1 MASLF
6 TSFTGRTR
14 LSEVQESDH
23 RFLVWKKW
31 KHCDKPVVR
40 LLSWTVPQILKRDGW
55 YVPLWGTSSRE
66 REVESDACSHVR
78 STFFHPCLAC
88 FPKTLRRLP
97 SDKREQDRG
106 SRQQDLRQQG
116 LSKGGTTGGGV
127 SVGRASMNQQPQT
140 NSTFMLW
147 RRSLTP
153 CDVLMF
159 YSNDGSVLILIWLS
173 AFWQSRLVS
182 SLHQRAGESLLWYI
196 LQEGRIKNQQWTSEA
211 FISSQTRLLVLLLL
225 TFKGPV
231 CRIKTI
237 CWQRYMLPWSRS
249 SSTESAMFL
258 QEPRIDWN
266 DPRGQI
272 KYFALEKK
280 KKRYWQN
287 RTLALKRASLF
298 EFLQLQRSV

>member
-1 MASLF
+1 MIRAALRDLLKRKR
-6 TSFTGRTR
+6 GRIWC
-14 LSEVQESDH
+14 LLPCKVH
-23 RFLVWKKW
+23 ILP
-31 KHCDKPVVR
+31 PVPC
-40 LLSWTVPQILKRDGW
+40 LLSKNSSPSPIRQAGAGSGLEAAGLEAAGPEQRGNNRRRCERGQSVHEPAAADKQ
-55 YVPLWGTSSRE
+55 YVHA
-66 REVESDACSHVR
+66 V
-78 STFFHPCLAC
+78 
-88 FPKTLRRLP
+88 K
-97 SDKREQDRG
+97 
-106 SRQQDLRQQG
+106 
-116 LSKGGTTGGGV
+116 
-127 SVGRASMNQQPQT
+127 
-140 NSTFMLW
+140 
-147 RRSLTP
+147 TP